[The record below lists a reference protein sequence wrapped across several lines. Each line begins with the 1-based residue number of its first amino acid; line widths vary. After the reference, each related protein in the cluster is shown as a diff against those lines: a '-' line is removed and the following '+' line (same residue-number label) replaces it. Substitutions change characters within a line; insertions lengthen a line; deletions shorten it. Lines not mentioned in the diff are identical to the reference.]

1 MVGKQI
7 KTIGW
12 HGSRK
17 HSFMKRPLIQEI
29 ISKILKEARKY
40 IKVKYIN
47 FACDLCQSFL
57 FLWMLAIVTY
67 NIYKQRCWLMQ
78 GYAILLSSSG
88 IQVFNVKYF

>member
-47 FACDLCQSFL
+47 FNK
-57 FLWMLAIVTY
+57 MLKVNAS
-67 NIYKQRCWLMQ
+67 N
-78 GYAILLSSSG
+78 GYH
-88 IQVFNVKYF
+88 FTN